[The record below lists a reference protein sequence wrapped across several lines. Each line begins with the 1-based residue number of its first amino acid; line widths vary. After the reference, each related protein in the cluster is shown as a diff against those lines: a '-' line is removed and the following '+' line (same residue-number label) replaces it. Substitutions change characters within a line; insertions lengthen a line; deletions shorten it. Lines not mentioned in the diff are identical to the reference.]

1 MDRNFLGLLMPA
13 IVTELGFKDSR
24 TTGIMTVTPAVE
36 GEFMCEIGT
45 LEIKGAPGSPD
56 EIFLAVVRDIDK
68 ITRCRVRFTF
78 QRLSFGHFNRSGIYN

>member
-1 MDRNFLGLLMPA
+1 MPT

-24 TTGIMTVTPAVE
+24 TTGIVTVTPAIE
-36 GEFMCEIGT
+36 GKFMCELRT

-68 ITRCRVRFTF
+68 ITRGRVRFTF
-78 QRLSFGHFNRSGIYN
+78 Q